1 MFSQSENSRDAENG
15 NKIKQNEK
23 RKW

>member
-1 MFSQSENSRDAENG
+1 MFSQSENSGDAENG